1 MIFSKHIADAAHQ
14 KPVHLPIWQKPVD
27 TRMLKSVP
35 IPGTPGLILTESF
48 MTHCLRN
55 PEVLVKIIMR
65 ITQITVSILPIQKSY
80 KLQDS
85 STISRNKISKK
96 QEVPLMYENASEE
109 LLFVLSNIILGI
121 LSKNLKR
128 NNQRNRIGERSCKT
142 E

>member
-1 MIFSKHIADAAHQ
+1 
-14 KPVHLPIWQKPVD
+14 
-27 TRMLKSVP
+27 
-35 IPGTPGLILTESF
+35 
-48 MTHCLRN
+48 
-55 PEVLVKIIMR
+55 MR